1 MWSERLIYI
10 SRQSRQSDRRIPRP
24 SQESWVRTHPIV
36 WLQNCIFL
44 LFSGWFNFSFSC
56 TDSRRD
62 SLIETGDCQIIMFS
76 PPSTSHSINNNYKT
90 IEIFQIIM
98 ASKMYRLSEI
108 LKGLVISTWNIFL
121 WLKWAGQCPVG
132 EPFPHSSEI
141 DTVSVKIEK

>member
-1 MWSERLIYI
+1 MWIERLIYI
-10 SRQSRQSDRRIPRP
+10 RGADRATDGSP
-24 SQESWVRTHPIV
+24 VHLRTHPIV

-44 LFSGWFNFSFSC
+44 HFFGVGSISV
-56 TDSRRD
+56 
-62 SLIETGDCQIIMFS
+62 SLALIVVVTHLSKLEIVKLLCFP
-76 PPSTSHSINNNYKT
+76 PPSNSHSINNNYKT
-90 IEIFQIIM
+90 IEIFQIVM
-98 ASKMYRLSEI
+98 ASQMYRLSKI